1 MSNIRLIAHKG
12 SGCMDKIIQLHVDF
26 YANLK
31 SNPEVGAILERK
43 GITVLDGFNKNIDI
57 VRRYYQTVYSNEAN
71 RIVLCGINP
80 GKNGAG
86 KTGIPFLDYKSV
98 SHLFSGI
105 GRYDREQ
112 SAQFILSIINEIG
125 SDSFYRSVYMTN
137 ISWFGFTKDGK
148 NLNYYDLPAPLPT
161 TFTDSF
167 IEEMDIVKP
176 KVIVPLSK
184 EVEQTLKQMIKS
196 GRLRYPLA
204 ERLPHPYYCSIGKRA
219 IKYRQI
225 YVKKITSLIEK

>member
-1 MSNIRLIAHKG
+1 
-12 SGCMDKIIQLHVDF
+12 MDKIIHLHYNF
-26 YANLK
+26 YANLM
-31 SNPEVGAILERK
+31 SNLEVRDVLGKEK
-43 GITVLDGFNKNIDI
+43 ITILDGFNKNIEL
-57 VRRYYQTVYSNEAN
+57 VHRYYQKFYSTEAK

-86 KTGIPFLDYKSV
+86 KTGIPFLDFRAV
-98 SHLFSGI
+98 SQLLSDI
-105 GRYDREQ
+105 GQDDREQ

-125 SDSFYRSVYMTN
+125 IDSFYRNVYMTN
-137 ISWFGFTKDGK
+137 ISWFGFTKDG
-148 NLNYYDLPAPLPT
+148 NNQNFYDLPSPLPT

-167 IEEMDIVKP
+167 IEEMDIVQP

-196 GRLRYPLA
+196 GGLGYPLA

-225 YVKKITSLIEK
+225 YVKKITSLIENQSNILI